1 MQNFIEIGEEILKKT
16 DTKKCKNKI
25 GQLASLSTKSQI
37 IKPKNDLKMYA
48 QFTLDDLF
56 SRLKA

>member
-25 GQLASLSTKSQI
+25 GK
-37 IKPKNDLKMYA
+37 
-48 QFTLDDLF
+48 LDN
-56 SRLKA
+56 

>member
-16 DTKKCKNKI
+16 DTKKCKNK